1 MAGRVPGVL
10 FTFLYVNVA
19 WIFFRASSV
28 KEAAELI
35 KKIVSFQSGRL
46 NWDLAGCFNLD
57 EFWYVIKVLG
67 LDRWQNSHYILL
79 VLMITGGL
87 FAVFFGKSALHIAKK
102 AKPGLAGSVVM
113 AVLLVWSILSFSG
126 VSSFLYVN
134 F

>member
-1 MAGRVPGVL
+1 ML
-10 FTFLYVNVA
+10 F
-19 WIFFRASSV
+19 RS
-28 KEAAELI
+28 
-35 KKIVSFQSGRL
+35 
-46 NWDLAGCFNLD
+46 
-57 EFWYVIKVLG
+57 VLG